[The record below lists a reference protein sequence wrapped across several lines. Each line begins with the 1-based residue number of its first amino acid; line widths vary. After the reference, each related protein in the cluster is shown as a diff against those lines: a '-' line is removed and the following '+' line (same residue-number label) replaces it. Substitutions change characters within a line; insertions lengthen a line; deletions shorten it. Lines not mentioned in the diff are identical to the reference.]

1 MQGQNPEHFINS
13 QMGNVSIWKRKAEHY
28 LRSSGLEY
36 TIIHPGGLRNDTAND
51 KEENVLIGVND
62 SMAGKEYSHIRR
74 STVARFAAFIAVLPA
89 GAVGFFATL
98 TLALAVFIAF
108 AFAFAFAFMA
118 VVTLGFRCVFTGPF
132 CISA

>member
-36 TIIHPGGLRNDTAND
+36 TIIHPGGLRNDTAKD

-62 SMAGKEYSHIRR
+62 SMAGKDYSHIRR
-74 STVARFAAFIAVLPA
+74 STVARFAADCVNLKAAYGKSFDIIEMESTE
-89 GAVGFFATL
+89 GFKGDTPIEEIL
-98 TLALAVFIAF
+98 TE
-108 AFAFAFAFMA
+108 
-118 VVTLGFRCVFTGPF
+118 G
-132 CISA
+132 